1 MSSDLHSPL
10 VKRKAK
16 EKVKQS
22 EKENEEVVT
31 SNNTKSPRKQQRPIH
46 NNNNKP
52 NATSPVKTQKSRDFT
67 VDIFTSKSSEA
78 KEGEE
83 EEKKHEEEVEEGTKK
98 VGGSSVTAA
107 EKVTIVICHCHCN
120 RCLCGRV
127 NPTNLIFDTK
137 RFSLLSNI
145 GCNIFV
151 WKFWLQ

>member
-1 MSSDLHSPL
+1 MRSELHSPL

-46 NNNNKP
+46 NNKP

-127 NPTNLIFDTK
+127 NPTNLIFGTK

-151 WKFWLQ
+151 WKYWLQ